1 MYYLANL
8 ENVWIWVAI
17 GLVVLLLFGGSKIPE
32 MMKGI
37 GQGVKELKKGMN
49 ERDDDDELKKQEA
62 HEREVKARVE
72 EQMRREEEERR
83 TAGIKN

>member
-1 MYYLANL
+1 MYYLANI
-8 ENVWIWVAI
+8 ENPWIWIAI
-17 GLVVLLLFGGSKIPE
+17 IVGALVLFGGTKIPE

-49 ERDDDDELKKQEA
+49 EKDDDDELKKDA
-62 HEREVKARVE
+62 ARRKEVEARVE

-83 TAGIKN
+83 TAGMKN